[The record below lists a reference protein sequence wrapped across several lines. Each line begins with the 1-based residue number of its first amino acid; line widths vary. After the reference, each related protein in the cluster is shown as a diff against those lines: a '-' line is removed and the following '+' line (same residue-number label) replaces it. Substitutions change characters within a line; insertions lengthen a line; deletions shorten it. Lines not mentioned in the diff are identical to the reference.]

1 MDHYEGKYTRLIY
14 NEIQFLASYILVFWF
29 SDFNP
34 VMHTLVFNFQ
44 ISTISCNNLY
54 SIISDTYVPKF
65 LNFSM
70 LHNESHDWLCTISG
84 TKVYLTTNVPNVP
97 STTGTPIIH
106 TVHGT
111 KMYSSS
117 TVLINTITLS
127 KSTSIILTQCFI
139 IQNFD
144 HIGAHSG
151 PIPPRKCSSDLISKS
166 SPDVSLWYTSLCF
179 IINTIQSFQASIT
192 VRFSRN
198 TAKKISKLG

>member
-29 SDFNP
+29 SYFNH

-84 TKVYLTTNVPNVP
+84 TKVYLTTNLPNVP

-127 KSTSIILTQCFI
+127 KSTFTILTQCFI
-139 IQNFD
+139 LQKFWPYRCTQWTYTTEEMQLGFNFQKFTRR
-144 HIGAHSG
+144 
-151 PIPPRKCSSDLISKS
+151 IPLIYV
-166 SPDVSLWYTSLCF
+166 PMFHNQHY
-179 IINTIQSFQASIT
+179 
-192 VRFSRN
+192 
-198 TAKKISKLG
+198 SKLSGFYYS